1 LKNIAVLKN
10 PVQAY
15 AWGSKTF
22 IPELLGKPSPTKKPE
37 AELWMGAHSK
47 ASSEVRRNGDWAPLS
62 GLIRKEPVDI
72 LGESIAKKFDQRLPF
87 LFKVLAAA
95 KPLSIQA
102 HPNRKQAFEG
112 FRRENDLKIPLDS
125 YHRNYRD
132 KNHKPEILCA
142 LTPFWAMT
150 GFRQAEE
157 IVSLLDQIN
166 ISSLSRVVD
175 KLRSQPDESGLKYLF
190 TEIMG
195 LDRAQRIRTIRE
207 AVLNCRKQSHLDPV
221 FEWVVKLHKAYPEDI
236 GILSPI
242 LLNLVR
248 LRPREAM
255 YVSAGDLHAY
265 LEGSGIELMANSDN
279 VLRGGLTPKYID
291 VRELLDVLNFKP
303 GKVDLIRPE
312 KGQSGEGIYTT
323 TTEEF
328 RLSVIDLTE
337 GSFFLSPRRRSVE
350 IMICVEGK
358 ARIIDLGIGDSL
370 ALGKGTVIMIPSAV
384 DQYRIEGT
392 AFIYKAGV
400 PL

>member
-1 LKNIAVLKN
+1 
-10 PVQAY
+10 
-15 AWGSKTF
+15 
-22 IPELLGKPSPTKKPE
+22 
-37 AELWMGAHSK
+37 
-47 ASSEVRRNGDWAPLS
+47 
-62 GLIRKEPVDI
+62 
-72 LGESIAKKFDQRLPF
+72 
-87 LFKVLAAA
+87 
-95 KPLSIQA
+95 
-102 HPNRKQAFEG
+102 
-112 FRRENDLKIPLDS
+112 
-125 YHRNYRD
+125 
-132 KNHKPEILCA
+132 
-142 LTPFWAMT
+142 
-150 GFRQAEE
+150 
-157 IVSLLDQIN
+157 
-166 ISSLSRVVD
+166 
-175 KLRSQPDESGLKYLF
+175 
-190 TEIMG
+190 
-195 LDRAQRIRTIRE
+195 
-207 AVLNCRKQSHLDPV
+207 
-221 FEWVVKLHKAYPEDI
+221 
-236 GILSPI
+236 
-242 LLNLVR
+242 
-248 LRPREAM
+248 M

-291 VRELLDVLNFKP
+291 VRELLHILNFKP
-303 GKVDLIRPE
+303 RKVDLIRPE